1 MMAFWLEQGEYLLRI
16 LLAMGCGFLLRFG
29 RQRSPV
35 VAGGWSLA
43 MIAASTSLLMI
54 VSKYGFFDL
63 LPQEGIGLD
72 PSRVAAGLMTAI
84 GFLGSLIFVHKQTV
98 VGLPTAVAIWA
109 TVGVGMAIGAGMYVV
124 GIFSALLMTAL
135 YALPSK
141 SASLVKT
148 PMAQRL
154 TARLIWN
161 EAALET
167 LWRALES
174 NHIQVISYT
183 IASQEQDFL
192 LVELYVSFPTCS
204 TC

>member
-1 MMAFWLEQGEYLLRI
+1 MMAFWPEQGEYLLRI

-35 VAGGWSLA
+35 AAGGRSLA
-43 MIAASTSLLMI
+43 MIAASASLLMI

-72 PSRVAAGLMTAI
+72 PSRVAAGLMTA
-84 GFLGSLIFVHKQTV
+84 
-98 VGLPTAVAIWA
+98 
-109 TVGVGMAIGAGMYVV
+109 
-124 GIFSALLMTAL
+124 L

-154 TARLIWN
+154 TARL
-161 EAALET
+161 
-167 LWRALES
+167 
-174 NHIQVISYT
+174 
-183 IASQEQDFL
+183 
-192 LVELYVSFPTCS
+192 YVSFPTGFSLPQVLNLLSSIPCIQS
-204 TC
+204 IKL

>member
-43 MIAASTSLLMI
+43 MIAASASLLMI

-98 VGLPTAVAIWA
+98 VGLPTAVVIWA
-109 TVGVGMAIGAGMYVV
+109 TVGVGMSIGL
-124 GIFSALLMTAL
+124 F
-135 YALPSK
+135 
-141 SASLVKT
+141 
-148 PMAQRL
+148 
-154 TARLIWN
+154 
-161 EAALET
+161 
-167 LWRALES
+167 
-174 NHIQVISYT
+174 
-183 IASQEQDFL
+183 FL
-192 LVELYVSFPTCS
+192 LPTLLGTAVTLFTHSMLVRNVAESLLKIVIFVGYLVLCS
-204 TC
+204 RMKDIHRVFQYHGAEQIGRASCRERV